1 MKKFILFFLIF
12 ISSELFSQSW
22 ELLYQEDILQYDYT
36 NESYGQLKILDITIK
51 GDSTIYIRFDSD
63 TLLMIYNQI
72 TKVWHHTLKK
82 NFWKCLKNDSL
93 YDIYKDSAILN
104 LFYDS
109 KGNMW
114 FNPPSQFQKVAD
126 VFKVTKDTAFI
137 YNKIFVKEYSDYSD
151 IYPNGINLY
160 NTISTIKEDNNGD
173 IWMFLH
179 TRVKIKD
186 SVYLKE
192 HQILCKY
199 INDRFESVFIST
211 NWYEF
216 ASKCNFVFDNLNRV
230 WVVNGDT
237 CYIINNGAVE
247 KKFSSYDFEQG
258 YGQFSELVIDSKNN
272 FYATNADLLLFK
284 YDGEKFTTDKYVQNI
299 ERYIS
304 KGDAL
309 QLYWLRRDSSDN
321 IWLTGLLS
329 NYIYKLDTNR
339 VWTQYDVP
347 LFATAQDNYRY
358 KVLLEIQKD
367 GKLWSAGYNGGGYSY
382 GFYIFDPDGSTGV
395 EEQINSNTPGMPD
408 VHIFNIYPNPALQQ
422 TTLDFFI
429 YYDVVDQLEVSIYN
443 IMGMKAKDIENT
455 IDYDS
460 RNMRATLTFSVGELP
475 RGAYIVTVKAG
486 KTSSYKLLLVGF

>member
-12 ISSELFSQSW
+12 ISSELISQSW
-22 ELLYQEDILQYDYT
+22 ELLYQEDILQYDYI
-36 NESYGQLKILDITIK
+36 NESYGLLKIEDIIIN
-51 GDSTIYIRFDSD
+51 GDSTVIIRFDSD
-63 TLLMIYNQI
+63 TLLMIYNQK

-82 NFWKCLKNDSL
+82 DFWKCLKNDSL
-93 YDIYKDSAILN
+93 YNIYKDSEIRN

-114 FNPPSQFQKVAD
+114 FNAPPQFQKVTD
-126 VFKVTKDTAFI
+126 VFKVTPDTAFI
-137 YNKIFVKEYSDYSD
+137 INKIFVKEYNDYSD
-151 IYPNGINLY
+151 IYPVGHN
-160 NTISTIKEDNNGD
+160 NTIFNIKEDNSGD

-179 TRVKIKD
+179 TRMKIKD

-192 HQILCKY
+192 HRILCKY
-199 INDRFESVFIST
+199 VNDRFESVFIST
-211 NWYEF
+211 TWF
-216 ASKCNFVFDNLNRV
+216 KFVSKCNFVFDNLNRV

-237 CYIINNGAVE
+237 CYIVKDGKIE
-247 KKFSSYDFEQG
+247 KKFSTYDSEQG

-284 YDGEKFTTDKYVQNI
+284 YDGDSLTTDKYVLNI
-299 ERYIS
+299 ERYAVTNT
-304 KGDAL
+304 DL

-321 IWLTGLLS
+321 IWLTGFYSPYL
-329 NYIYKLDTNR
+329 YKLDNDR
-339 VWTQYDVP
+339 IWTKYDVP
-347 LFATAQDNYRY
+347 MFATAKDKWCY

-382 GFYIFDPDGSTGV
+382 GFYIFDPNGSTGV

-408 VHIFNIYPNPALQQ
+408 VYIFNIYPNPALQQ
-422 TTLDFFI
+422 VTLDFFL
-429 YYDVVDQLEVSIYN
+429 YYDVTEQLEVSLYN

-486 KTSSYKLLLVGF
+486 KTSSYKLMLVGY